1 MAHTSSG
8 IDGTAQDRGTLTLEE
23 QQMWRALGRVV
34 QRLPRQLDDAMM
46 RSTGLTMTEF
56 SVLHVLHEAQDQTLR
71 MSDLATST
79 GLSISRVSRVAL
91 AMEGRGW
98 CERRRDEEDGRS
110 ALASLTPAGVAE
122 VQRAKTHYSDIAR
135 QHVLD
140 RVPRES
146 LHVLAEA
153 LTAIASRP

>member
-1 MAHTSSG
+1 MAHG
-8 IDGTAQDRGTLTLEE
+8 IDDTGSERGSLTLEE
-23 QQMWRALGRVV
+23 QAMWRALGRVV
-34 QRLPRQLDDAMM
+34 QRLPRQLDDAML

-56 SVLHVLHEAQDQTLR
+56 SVLHVLYEAEDRTLR

-98 CERRRDEEDGRS
+98 CSRRRDEEDGRS
-110 ALASLTPAGVAE
+110 ALATLTQSGVEE
-122 VQRAKTHYSDIAR
+122 VQRAKTRYSDIAR

-140 RVPRES
+140 LVPRES
-146 LHVLAEA
+146 LNVLAEA

>member
-1 MAHTSSG
+1 M
-8 IDGTAQDRGTLTLEE
+8 
-23 QQMWRALGRVV
+23 

-56 SVLHVLHEAQDQTLR
+56 SVLHVLHVLHEAQDQTLR

-79 GLSISRVSRVAL
+79 GLSTSRVSRVAL

-110 ALASLTPAGVAE
+110 ALASLTPADVTE

-153 LTAIASRP
+153 LAAIAAKP